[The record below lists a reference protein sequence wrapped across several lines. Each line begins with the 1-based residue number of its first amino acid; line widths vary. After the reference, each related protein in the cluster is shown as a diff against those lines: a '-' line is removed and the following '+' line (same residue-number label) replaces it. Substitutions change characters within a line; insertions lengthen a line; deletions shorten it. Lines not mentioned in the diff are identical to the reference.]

1 MTAGTVVITGGILA
15 TVILLCIIAVLCYCR
30 LQYYC
35 CKKDESQE
43 AEEEEE
49 EEEAAEEEEVNR
61 PPHSHYIMCN
71 ACNCRIMDGQGNS
84 SFPPCELNK
93 QSNRNYGPVC
103 SPCSAPFYIQTADM
117 VQNGGESVS
126 YTPICCKDM
135 GPPVKMATHQNYP
148 VIHHCAIHGTFPNLR
163 AFSTEV

>member
-15 TVILLCIIAVLCYCR
+15 TVILFCIIAVLCYCR

-35 CKKDESQE
+35 CKKDESEE
-43 AEEEEE
+43 AKEEEE
-49 EEEAAEEEEVNR
+49 EEEAEEEEVNL
-61 PPHSHYIMCN
+61 PLHSHYIMCN

-84 SFPPCELNK
+84 SFPLCELNK

-103 SPCSAPFYIQTADM
+103 SPCRSPFYIRTGEI
-117 VQNGGESVS
+117 VQNGGENVT

-135 GPPVKMATHQNYP
+135 GLPANLATHQNYP